1 MPRYAVAASL
11 LLVSKPEVLEAKD
24 EAEARELLWKRFGE
38 SGEWDLRKFD
48 IEDSNITMVPIE
60 AAAVASGQGS
70 LVKEIIR
77 KTIGAVATVLPA
89 IISAA

>member
-11 LLVSKPEVLEAKD
+11 LLVTKPEVLEAKD

-48 IEDSNITMVPIE
+48 IEDSNIQMVPIE
-60 AAAVASGQGS
+60 AAALPEPV
-70 LVKEIIR
+70 LVKESR
-77 KTIGAVATVLPA
+77 TIGAVA
-89 IISAA
+89 